1 MARAPAMKAANM
13 VDPLDRA
20 DLYLFVV
27 AQAHRV
33 ADEFTRHQWREHPA
47 ISGAINYRL
56 LASLLPYTSI
66 NCCRIR

>member
-1 MARAPAMKAANM
+1 MTRAPAMKAAIM
-13 VDPLDRA
+13 VDPLDRTG
-20 DLYLFVV
+20 LYLFTM

-33 ADEFTRHQWREHPA
+33 VDEFTRYQWREHPA